1 MFMPQ
6 DPEMLY
12 SIINMKLRDSYDSLD
27 SLCDDAD
34 ISRSEIE
41 ARLNAVGYFYKE
53 EINQFR

>member
-1 MFMPQ
+1 MPQ

-27 SLCDDAD
+27 SLCDDVD